1 MKARGAG
8 TRRAWVRSAGSG
20 LAANR
25 LVRKGF
31 EKTLSAKIAVP
42 LPRKG
47 FMLLVEVGHENIV
60 LAVPIARILL
70 DAEIVIAKIETR

>member
-1 MKARGAG
+1 VRARGAG
-8 TRRAWVRSAGSG
+8 TRRAWVRSAESG

-31 EKTLSAKIAVP
+31 EKSLVADVPVP

-47 FMLLVEVGHENIV
+47 FMLPVEVGHESVV
-60 LAVPIARILL
+60 LAVPVA
-70 DAEIVIAKIETR
+70 

>member
-1 MKARGAG
+1 M
-8 TRRAWVRSAGSG
+8 VRSAKSG

-31 EKTLSAKIAVP
+31 EKTLTAKIAVP

-47 FMLLVEVGHENIV
+47 FVLTVEVGHESVV
-60 LAVPIARILL
+60 LAVPVARILL
-70 DAEIVIAKIETR
+70 DAEIVIPKILCEAPDYVE